1 MFWDKADGVFRVL
14 PILFLSISLILYSSN
29 SPYTCKD
36 TFGASVIPVRFAQE
50 VAAGQPLEQF
60 LRNEILS
67 PLNLSE
73 TFFQVPKNRAGALA
87 ALYKREPWHGSSSSS
102 YAVLQY
108 TGILWYITVYY
119 IYTHHIYIHHLYI
132 YTHHIYTLYIY
143 IYIYTHYI
151 YTHHI
156 YIHHTYIYTHHIYIH
171 WIYIYIYTT
180 HIHIYIHYIYTLYI
194 YTSYIYTHHHI
205 YTHHIY
211 IILYC
216 IFFLFSPLLL
226 GSCWSPATGHGEWF
240 WWCVGHTA
248 TLVVALAFIHA
259 AGSDGPDR
267 NRIGWLQHPESFRLL
282 SLDVYITHKKSAV
295 GLAGRCISGWF
306 GIVWAWFCRGFPW
319 SACKSH
325 FHEAYTRQTSTL
337 CDSGC
342 GWQRR
347 TGEYTSACPCKTENR
362 PVFGPGFRKFSLPG
376 RAGHYQAGTSK
387 VDAFVPGAVRPG
399 CVVEF

>member
-1 MFWDKADGVFRVL
+1 MEAVPR
-14 PILFLSISLILYSSN
+14 PTQYCNILEYYDI
-29 SPYTCKD
+29 
-36 TFGASVIPVRFAQE
+36 
-50 VAAGQPLEQF
+50 
-60 LRNEILS
+60 
-67 PLNLSE
+67 
-73 TFFQVPKNRAGALA
+73 
-87 ALYKREPWHGSSSSS
+87 
-102 YAVLQY
+102 LQY
-108 TGILWYITVYY
+108 IIYICIYIHHIYIHIIYIYTSY
-119 IYTHHIYIHHLYI
+119 IYTHHIYIYTSSIYI
-132 YTHHIYTLYIY
+132 YIHIIYIYTLYIY
-143 IYIYTHYI
+143 TSSYIYIYTSYI
-151 YTHHI
+151 YTS
-156 YIHHTYIYTHHIYIH
+156 Y
-171 WIYIYIYTT
+171 IYIYIYIIYIYTLN
-180 HIHIYIHYIYTLYI
+180 IYIQLIYIYIHYIYTLYI
-194 YTSYIYTHHHI
+194 YIHIIYIYIIYIYAHHIYIHIIIYI

-226 GSCWSPATGHGEWF
+226 GICWSPATGHGEWF

-325 FHEAYTRQTSTL
+325 FHEAYTRQTCTL